1 MRTFISLTAAAG
13 VIALAAPQIAEA
25 ATGPSATVALAR
37 HQVTAGTRPSLTYVT
52 ADRPAGA
59 ATYLEVRQ
67 AGAGYHWF
75 EARRLGQA
83 GTVRVPAVPA
93 GSYQVRVVIARSG
106 HLIAASPA
114 TGLRVTRAAPPA
126 PAQHGSSSSLWSW
139 VGKAALMV
147 LGYLLGG

>member
-1 MRTFISLTAAAG
+1 MRIFVSLTAAAG

-52 ADRPAGA
+52 ADRPEGS

-67 AGAGYHWF
+67 AGSGHHWF
-75 EARRLGQA
+75 EERRLGQA
-83 GTVRVPAVPA
+83 GTVRVPTVPA
-93 GSYQVRVVIARSG
+93 GSYQLRVVITRSG
-106 HLIAASPA
+106 HLVAASPA
-114 TGLRVTRAAPPA
+114 TRLRVTRAAPA
-126 PAQHGSSSSLWSW
+126 PAQHGSSSGLMSW
-139 VGKAALMV
+139 IGKAALMV